1 MKNYLAAAAA
11 ALALLSAPAATAQQ
25 TSYQLWCR
33 GGGDM
38 QMVVGTNAID
48 GHAVTWLRFHF
59 TPMTTA
65 ATTRTPPE
73 PGQCSW
79 LDRPL
84 SAGEP
89 QMVQLSARD
98 VFAVSTVNGGTLA
111 TIDFNG
117 GGASAAKAT
126 ALWSAYQ
133 SGGDFR
139 VMIYNTG
146 GGYMNV
152 TDVVR

>member
-1 MKNYLAAAAA
+1 MKTYLAAAAA
-11 ALALLSAPAATAQQ
+11 ALALLLAPASAHAQ
-25 TSYQLWCR
+25 TSYTLWCR

-38 QMVVGTNAID
+38 QMVVGANAID

-59 TPMTTA
+59 TPMSTA
-65 ATTRTPPE
+65 AAASTPPG

-84 SAGEP
+84 NPDEP
-89 QMVQLSARD
+89 QTVQLSARD
-98 VFAVSTVNGGTLA
+98 VSPVSTLNGGVLA

-117 GGASAAKAT
+117 ASASADKAR
-126 ALWSAYQ
+126 AIWSAYQ
-133 SGGDFR
+133 AGGDFR
-139 VMIYNTG
+139 VMVYNTG

-152 TDVVR
+152 TDVLR

>member
-25 TSYQLWCR
+25 TSYALWCR

-38 QMVVGTNAID
+38 QMVVGTNSID
-48 GHAVTWLRFHF
+48 GHAVTWVRFHF

-65 ATTRTPPE
+65 ATAGTPPG

-98 VFAVSTVNGGTLA
+98 VFAETTVNGGALA

-117 GGASAAKAT
+117 AGASADKAR
-126 ALWSAYQ
+126 AIWSAYQ
-133 SGGDFR
+133 AGSEFR
-139 VMIYNTG
+139 VMVYNTG

-152 TDVVR
+152 TEVAH